1 MMTTPQNVAPF
12 YEGWRIAQDRLVER
26 VSGLSP
32 EQLEL
37 RAAPH
42 LWPIWAIT
50 AHTAGVRPY
59 WLCHICKEPGAER
72 TPFAGFIDEGWE
84 DDLSHPREARELV
97 SALESTWTIVEDCL
111 DRWTPDML
119 QDTFRRD
126 TNGKVTIHTRQSVLI
141 RLLTHDAYHCGEIAQ
156 ALGMHGLAEVDIWTG
171 RVPIVSS
178 G

>member
-156 ALGMHGLAEVDIWTG
+156 TLGMHGLAEVDIWTG

>member
-59 WLCHICKEPGAER
+59 WLCHICREPGAER

-156 ALGMHGLAEVDIWTG
+156 TLGMHGLAEVDIWTG